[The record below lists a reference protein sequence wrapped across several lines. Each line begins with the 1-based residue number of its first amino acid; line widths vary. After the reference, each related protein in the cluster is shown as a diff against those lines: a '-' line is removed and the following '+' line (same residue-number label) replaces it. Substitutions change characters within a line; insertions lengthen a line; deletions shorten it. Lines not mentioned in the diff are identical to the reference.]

1 MTAVRIIAAGIG
13 CRAGCPGDEIAG
25 LVRAAFE
32 EAALDEAARRSVQL
46 AAPMRKRNEA
56 GMAEAARRLAL
67 PLQFVDD
74 SALAAAQ
81 DRTQTRSAR
90 VEAAMGVASVAEA
103 AALAAAGPGS
113 TLLLPRRSTPR
124 ATCALAISGEVSA

>member
-1 MTAVRIIAAGIG
+1 MTADRVIAAGIG
-13 CRAGCPGDEIAG
+13 CRTGCPGDEIAG
-25 LVRAAFE
+25 LLRAAFE
-32 EAALDEAARRSVQL
+32 EAALDEAARRTVRL

-56 GMAEAARRLAL
+56 GVAEAARRLAL

-81 DRTQTRSAR
+81 DRTQTRSSR
-90 VEAAMGVASVAEA
+90 VEAAVGVASVAEA

-113 TLLLPRRSTPR
+113 SLLLSRRSTPR
-124 ATCALAISGEVSA
+124 ATCALAISREVSA

>member
-1 MTAVRIIAAGIG
+1 MTADRVIAAGIG
-13 CRAGCPGDEIAG
+13 CRTGCPGDEIAG
-25 LVRAAFE
+25 LLRAAFE
-32 EAALDEAARRSVQL
+32 EAALDEAARRTVRL

-56 GMAEAARRLAL
+56 GVAEAARRLAL

-81 DRTQTRSAR
+81 DRTRTRSSR
-90 VEAAMGVASVAEA
+90 VEAAVGVASVAEA

-113 TLLLPRRSTPR
+113 SLLLSRRSTPR
-124 ATCALAISGEVSA
+124 ATCALAISREVSA